1 MTGLRKLPDPPT
13 DGITALSYFTRRS
26 AGAAPSEYLA
36 STSWDGCLRVHDT
49 GISSEEGAET
59 DTKLLTKQ
67 NMDSGPLL
75 SLATCNS
82 GNTLFTGGLDGS
94 VRTFDIESSKVST
107 IGYHSPHNEIPV
119 GDEND
124 LTVNVA
130 CSCLSSMSFD
140 TTTGDATQV
149 IASAGW
155 DSNFYLWDVR
165 NSSSK
170 PVAKIKLPDKAF
182 SMDVDPSKGNRIAIA
197 TSGRRLCVIDVKMM
211 KQDGPLDAYQADM
224 VLNRESSLKFQSR
237 VCRFFPDG
245 IGLAVGSIEGRVAVE
260 FLNELGVSSK
270 DKKRYAF
277 KCHRSNDIVY
287 PVNAIAFHPTFGT
300 FATGGCDGTTVT
312 WDGLNK
318 KKLTVLPK
326 VPTSVAALA
335 FNGDGTELAIASSY
349 TFEEGERDAMHS
361 VPDEIYVKTIADV
374 EVKPK
379 LSK

>member
-1 MTGLRKLPDPPT
+1 M
-13 DGITALSYFTRRS
+13 
-26 AGAAPSEYLA
+26 
-36 STSWDGCLRVHDT
+36 
-49 GISSEEGAET
+49 SSFI
-59 DTKLLTKQ
+59 LTH
-67 NMDSGPLL
+67 L
-75 SLATCNS
+75 SL
-82 GNTLFTGGLDGS
+82 
-94 VRTFDIESSKVST
+94 
-107 IGYHSPHNEIPV
+107 
-119 GDEND
+119 
-124 LTVNVA
+124 
-130 CSCLSSMSFD
+130 
-140 TTTGDATQV
+140 DA
-149 IASAGW
+149 
-155 DSNFYLWDVR
+155 
-165 NSSSK
+165 
-170 PVAKIKLPDKAF
+170 
-182 SMDVDPSKGNRIAIA
+182 
-197 TSGRRLCVIDVKMM
+197 
-211 KQDGPLDAYQADM
+211 
-224 VLNRESSLKFQSR
+224 
-237 VCRFFPDG
+237 
-245 IGLAVGSIEGRVAVE
+245 
-260 FLNELGVSSK
+260 